1 MQQIV
6 PPAVKIV
13 TSERLPTLQ
22 VNELVSAQPVQS
34 ASITISQTR
43 LLKGGKS
50 PHHNHPEEEL
60 IVVISGLRGDVG
72 RWRVHGRTGRRHC
85 R

>member
-1 MQQIV
+1 MNLLKSLPIILSATFLAGVSVAQENRMQQIV

-13 TSERLPTLQ
+13 ASERLPTLQ

-43 LLKGGKS
+43 L
-50 PHHNHPEEEL
+50 
-60 IVVISGLRGDVG
+60 
-72 RWRVHGRTGRRHC
+72 
-85 R
+85 